1 MTWTPALIAGIVAA
15 GLGVGFL
22 SGLLGVG
29 GGFLMV
35 PLLVSVF
42 GFDWKVAV
50 GSDLAQM
57 IGMSAAGFRAHMRQ
71 GNVEWKL
78 AFFMVVFTISGGLI
92 GHAIIT
98 GLDKATMQF
107 PSGETFKAV
116 DVYLPII
123 FAVVL
128 GSLAAVTMREALG
141 ALRSKSGEDM
151 EPRGKLAGIGPGPYL
166 TLRNVAGARLSTP
179 VIAAA
184 AFATGLMIGLLGI
197 GGGVILQPLM
207 IYVLGVPTRIAVGTG
222 LVMVFASAIVVVGQ
236 KAGAGHVNLTLVMLL
251 LASSP
256 IGVQIGARVC
266 KRISSQRIRF
276 LFAVMVLVAL
286 ALVLR
291 ELADIV
297 F

>member
-1 MTWTPALIAGIVAA
+1 MSWTPALVAGIVGA

-29 GGFLMV
+29 GGFLIV

-42 GFDWKVAV
+42 GFDWKIAV
-50 GSDLAQM
+50 GSGLAQM

-78 AFFMVVFTISGGLI
+78 ACFMLVFTISGGLV
-92 GHAIIT
+92 GHAIID

-107 PSGETFKAV
+107 PGGETFKAV
-116 DVYLPII
+116 NVYLPII
-123 FAVVL
+123 YAVVL

-141 ALRSKSGEDM
+141 ALRSKSGADI

-166 TLRNVAGARLSTP
+166 TLKNVAGARLSTP
-179 VIAAA
+179 VTAAA
-184 AFATGLMIGLLGI
+184 AFATGIMIGLLGI

-207 IYVLGVPTRIAVGTG
+207 IYVLGVPTRIAIGSG
-222 LVMVFASAIVVVGQ
+222 LVMVFGTALVVVGE
-236 KAGAGHVNLTLVMLL
+236 KAWVGHVDLTLVMLL

-266 KRISSQRIRF
+266 RRISSQRIRF
-276 LFAVMVLVAL
+276 LFAIVVLVAL

-291 ELADIV
+291 KLV
-297 F
+297 LLL

>member
-1 MTWTPALIAGIVAA
+1 MTWTPALIAGIVGA

-42 GFDWKVAV
+42 GVDWKIAI
-50 GSDLAQM
+50 GSSLAQM

-78 AFFMVVFTISGGLI
+78 ACFMLVFTISGGLL
-92 GHAIIT
+92 GHAIID
-98 GLDKATMQF
+98 GLDKATVQF
-107 PSGETFKAV
+107 PGGETIKAA
-116 DVYLPII
+116 DFCLPII
-123 FAVVL
+123 YTVTL

-141 ALRSKSGEDM
+141 ALRSKSGEDI

-166 TLRNVAGARLSTP
+166 TLKNVAGARLSTP
-179 VIAAA
+179 VTAAA
-184 AFATGLMIGLLGI
+184 AFATGIMIGLLGI

-207 IYVLGVPTRIAVGTG
+207 IYVLGVPTRIAIGTG
-222 LVMVFASAIVVVGQ
+222 LVMVFGTALVVVGE
-236 KAGAGHVNLTLVMLL
+236 KAWDGHVDLTLVMLL
-251 LASSP
+251 LAASP
-256 IGVQIGARVC
+256 VGVHIGARVC

-276 LFAVMVLVAL
+276 LFAVVVLVAL

-291 ELADIV
+291 ELV
-297 F
+297 VLL